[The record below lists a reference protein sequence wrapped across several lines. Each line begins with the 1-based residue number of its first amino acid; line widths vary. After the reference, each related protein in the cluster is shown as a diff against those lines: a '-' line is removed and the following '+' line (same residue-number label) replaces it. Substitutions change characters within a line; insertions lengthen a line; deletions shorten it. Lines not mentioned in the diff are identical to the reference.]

1 MNMSWIRFSKCMT
14 ITLSFTAFL
23 LTCQLTSITTTIQA
37 AEHAVNVSLPTFPV
51 QINGVTLDSNKAQ
64 YPAIVYKDITYLP
77 LTWDYAHT
85 LSLEY
90 TWSDS
95 EGLHINSRGKMY
107 QERPSF
113 DSQGSNKR
121 STYTAEIV
129 SYPVFVNDKLI
140 DNVSEEYPLLSFR
153 DITYFPMTWRFM
165 HDEFHMNLFW
175 NPNDGFAVVGPQ
187 RHYMSS
193 VVNDDADFLYLYSG
207 IQMFK
212 IRKSLTELPSLL
224 TDEEKAKISGLP
236 SKTGAGPL
244 TNAEYKSPNSPSI
257 ELKDKAFYY
266 KGKELFTLAPMP
278 KDGASFPEGFM
289 DDARTGKLYT
299 EKWLELGNDRSI
311 LSLAESDSN
320 NKILPDISTYY
331 RYFYVDG
338 SDRTIPVK
346 GFAHWPISSVQ
357 QNPNGT
363 WWLTSRPFI
372 SNNILAR
379 NSFITGE
386 LSLLQSDGQSTS
398 VNQLLKVRE
407 IEVLSHKEDG
417 TLIFRAYS
425 RALERENPAFGIYEI
440 DSTGKV
446 TQLSDLYGP
455 AYVSSDGDLW
465 AMDRYVNK
473 IANLSKNLSKLWLDY
488 EFPFPGQ

>member
-1 MNMSWIRFSKCMT
+1 M
-14 ITLSFTAFL
+14 TLSSTAFL
-23 LTCQLTSITTTIQA
+23 LTCQLTSVTTTVQA
-37 AEHAVNVSLPTFPV
+37 AEHAVKVSLPTFPV
-51 QINGVTLDSNKAQ
+51 QINGVTLDPNKAQ

-95 EGLHINSRGKMY
+95 EGLHINSRGNAY

-113 DSQGSNKR
+113 DTQGSNKK
-121 STYTAEIV
+121 STYTAEIA

-140 DNVSEEYPLLSFR
+140 DNASEEYPLLSFR

-175 NPNDGFAVVGPQ
+175 NPQDGFAVVGPQ
-187 RHYMSS
+187 RLYMFS
-193 VVNDDADFLYLYSG
+193 VVNDDADFLYLNSG
-207 IQMFK
+207 NQMFK

-224 TDEEKAKISGLP
+224 TDEEKAKISSLP
-236 SKTGAGPL
+236 SRTDAGPL
-244 TNAEYKSPNSPSI
+244 TKAEFTSPSSPSI
-257 ELKDKAFYY
+257 EHKDKSFYY
-266 KGKELFTLAPMP
+266 KGKELFTLAPVP
-278 KDGASFPEGFM
+278 KDGASYPEGFV
-289 DDARTGKLYT
+289 DDAGTGKLYT
-299 EKWLELGNDRSI
+299 EKWLELGNDRRI

-320 NKILPDISTYY
+320 NKILPDSSTYY

-338 SDRTIPVK
+338 SGRTIPVK

-363 WWLTSRPFI
+363 WWVASRPFI
-372 SNNILAR
+372 SNYISAR

-398 VNQLLKVRE
+398 LNQQLNVRE
-407 IEVLSHKEDG
+407 IEVLSYKADG

-425 RALERENPAFGIYEI
+425 RIMGVDNSDFGIYEI
-440 DSTGKV
+440 DSTGKM
-446 TQLSDLYGP
+446 TKLSDLYGP
-455 AYVSSDGDLW
+455 AYVSSNGDIW
-465 AMDRYVNK
+465 ATDPYINK
-473 IANLSKNLSKLWLDY
+473 IANVSKNLSKLWLDY